1 MADIADLPLVGG
13 HPALDLVNTVE
24 RGIPVPG
31 SPARDYLPDPT
42 EVVAWARLSEL
53 LSDHEAATVA
63 RRWRQ
68 DPSAAQASIDVLK
81 EIREALHL
89 TLLAAVGSGDWADAA
104 TTAALSLLHRRWLEA
119 VGRSEMV
126 RSPEGAPGV
135 VLRVGTDP
143 AWLLSDRAAESALDA
158 LRSTDMEHLRR
169 CPVESGGCG
178 WVFFDRSRNGSRRWC
193 RMADCGTAVKSRRLT
208 ERRRKQRLNSDVGE

>member
-31 SPARDYLPDPT
+31 SIARDYLPNAT
-42 EVVAWARLSEL
+42 EVVAWAKLAAL
-53 LSDHEAATVA
+53 LSDQEAATVA

-68 DPSAAQASIDVLK
+68 DPSAAQASVDVLK

-89 TLLAAVGSGDWADAA
+89 TLLAEVGSGDWSDAA
-104 TTAALSLLHRRWLEA
+104 TRAALSLLHRRWLEA
-119 VGRSEMV
+119 VGRSEV
-126 RSPEGAPGV
+126 IRSPEGVAGV
-135 VLRVGTDP
+135 VLRVGTEP
-143 AWLLSDRAAESALDA
+143 AWLVSDRAAEAALNVLQSA
-158 LRSTDMEHLRR
+158 DMQRLRR

-178 WVFFDRSRNGSRRWC
+178 WVFLDRSRNGSRRWC

-208 ERRRKQRLNSDVGE
+208 ERRREHRLNTDEVE

>member
-1 MADIADLPLVGG
+1 MADITDLPLVGG

-24 RGIPVPG
+24 RGILVPG
-31 SPARDYLPDPT
+31 FIARDHLRNAT
-42 EVVAWARLSEL
+42 EVVAWAKLAAL
-53 LSDHEAATVA
+53 LSGQEAATVA

-68 DPSAAQASIDVLK
+68 DPSAAQANVDVLK

-89 TLLAAVGSGDWADAA
+89 ILLAEVGSGDWSDAA
-104 TTAALSLLHRRWLEA
+104 TRAALSLLHRRWLEA
-119 VGRSEMV
+119 VGRSEV
-126 RSPEGAPGV
+126 IRSPEGVPGV

-143 AWLLSDRAAESALDA
+143 SALVSDRAAEAALNLLQSA
-158 LRSTDMEHLRR
+158 DMQRLRR

-178 WVFFDRSRNGSRRWC
+178 WVFLDSSRNGSRRWC

-208 ERRRKQRLNSDVGE
+208 ERRREQRLNTNES

>member
-1 MADIADLPLVGG
+1 MADSADFPLVGG

-24 RGIPVPG
+24 RGIPAPG
-31 SPARDYLPDPT
+31 SIARDHLPNAT
-42 EVVAWARLSEL
+42 AVVAWAKVAAL
-53 LSDHEAATVA
+53 LSDREATTVA

-68 DPSAAQASIDVLK
+68 DPSAAQASINVLK

-89 TLLAAVGSGDWADAA
+89 TLLVDVGLGDWSDAA
-104 TTAALSLLHRRWLEA
+104 AKGALSLLHRRWLEA
-119 VGRSEMV
+119 VGRSEVV
-126 RSPEGAPGV
+126 RSPVGVPGV

-143 AWLLSDRAAESALDA
+143 AWLVSDRAAEAALDV
-158 LRSTDMEHLRR
+158 LRSPDMQRLRR

-178 WVFFDRSRNGSRRWC
+178 WVFLDRSRNGSRRWC

-208 ERRRKQRLNSDVGE
+208 ERRRELRRNTDEAQ